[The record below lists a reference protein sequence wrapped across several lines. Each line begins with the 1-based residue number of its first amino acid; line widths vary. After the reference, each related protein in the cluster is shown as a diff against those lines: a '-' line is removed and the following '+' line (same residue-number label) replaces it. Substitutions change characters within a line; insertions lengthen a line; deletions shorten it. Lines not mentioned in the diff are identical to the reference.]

1 MGPKKI
7 CIIFN
12 KLKDKV
18 IVGNKQDLID
28 EEKV

>member
-7 CIIFN
+7 CIIFTII
-12 KLKDKV
+12 KDKV